1 MDGLVK
7 FVTKTVGVPATVMRG
22 EGEVL
27 QIRKERAEA
36 QAEQA
41 ELDQANQV
49 AEAAGAAAPAL
60 KAIGGMS
67 QQ

>member
-1 MDGLVK
+1 MG
-7 FVTKTVGVPATVMRG
+7 G
-22 EGEVL
+22 EGDVL
-27 QIRKERAEA
+27 QIRKGRAEA